1 MVALFFFIVWN
12 LEGILVGLFL
22 IVWQLGGNI
31 GSSLFFFPR
40 STIQPR
46 EQVVWAEQADFD
58 SASYEYKETG
68 KSKIARDTQQKLYCY
83 LSTTQ

>member
-31 GSSLFFFPR
+31 GSSLFFFLR
-40 STIQPR
+40 SIQSR
-46 EQVVWAEQADFD
+46 EQVVWAEQADFN

-68 KSKIARDTQQKLYCY
+68 KSKIARNIQQKLYCY